1 MTWVTVQSHDI
12 GDTFSG
18 IYALERVFGVGGADA
33 ICACDQK
40 QERGVCVCVCAVW
53 DQSQERLQV
62 VAALWGRRSKG
73 VGRSFAS
80 AASSREK
87 AAFGVAASVGQSAP
101 SASELGS
108 KKVAA
113 AVAKGFSWNAAHPGA
128 EHVGALAGGVGFG
141 EEAPAKGAARTG
153 LDGEGST
160 RAQSLQRSVDNRLQG
175 LVSHRRWKA
184 MRTADGARS
193 VQSLCIGG
201 GAPAQSKRCGSAPC
215 DGANFSSLWPAQNHS
230 GGQWCALWWQRRSG
244 PLAPECVV
252 AALGDRGGV
261 CPASS
266 PRRQRCART
275 NASGLAR
282 RCRQAARAQRR
293 GAKTTP
299 PRLDPVLQS
308 SASSRSIGPARSC
321 KDLLAEQSADA
332 GAIVAG
338 GIYLWVAEPAGA
350 QSRPHQMARPRAL
363 YRPSLC
369 WASGGT
375 QNSGRWCPRSLF
387 PAATDRVALRARS
400 VRNATGCNRATSL
413 NPDACPPL
421 EPKIAA
427 VERPPEQTAAPPSSY
442 LLVCSSARSTRSNA
456 KVLPMS

>member
-18 IYALERVFGVGGADA
+18 IYALERVFSVGGADG

-62 VAALWGRRSKG
+62 VAALSGRRSKG

-113 AVAKGFSWNAAHPGA
+113 AVAKGFSWNAAHPGG

-141 EEAPAKGAARTG
+141 EEAPAKGAAQTG

-160 RAQSLQRSVDNRLQG
+160 RAQSLQRSVDSRLQG
-175 LVSHRRWKA
+175 LVSYRHGKRCEALTVRDLFSRYVLAVVLLPNQSDAAVRRA
-184 MRTADGARS
+184 M
-193 VQSLCIGG
+193 VQIFRRYGLPKIIRVDN
-201 GAPAQSKRCGSAPC
+201 GAP
-215 DGANFSSLWPAQNHS
+215 F
-230 GGQWCALWWQRRSG
+230 GGKG
-244 PLAPECVV
+244 
-252 AALGDRGGV
+252 ALGLSRLSVWWLRLGIV
-261 CPASS
+261 VEFVRPAH
-266 PRRQRCART
+266 PERQRCART

-299 PRLDPVLQS
+299 PRLDAVLQS
-308 SASSRSIGPARSC
+308 STSSRSIGPARSC

-369 WASGGT
+369 WATGET

-387 PAATDRVALRARS
+387 PAATHRVALRARS

-413 NPDACPPL
+413 TRTACPPL

-427 VERPPEQTAAPPSSY
+427 VERAPEQTAAPPSSY
-442 LLVCSSARSTRSNA
+442 LLVCSGARSTRSNA
-456 KVLPMS
+456 KV